1 METPNSSGS
10 EGEKARTRTRA
21 RRRAVARGGTAE
33 TADVAAVERLVEM
46 GFDRHWCEAALLD
59 SKGDFDEALAVLLAG
74 GKRGAAAEAP
84 RPVAVEK
91 MDVEPKE
98 GRRSTPGESPLAGP
112 HRALD
117 GIGRF
122 ADPDDLRALRAVS
135 KQFNAHSR
143 LPAAIKRCF
152 EKRWAARSVSKRARW
167 RLEAVEAMGRCLGV
181 DAEEFLTKTLKGDKL
196 QAVRAASAR
205 WLARIAR

>member
-1 METPNSSGS
+1 METPNSSEGVD
-10 EGEKARTRTRA
+10 EGEAEEARAA
-21 RRRAVARGGTAE
+21 RRRVVMRGGTAE
-33 TADVAAVERLVEM
+33 TADAAAVKRLVEM
-46 GFDRHWCEAALLD
+46 GFDRHWCKAALEKAD
-59 SKGDFDEALAVLLAG
+59 DFDQALAVLLAG
-74 GKRGAAAEAP
+74 GKQGPPPRP
-84 RPVAVEK
+84 VRPVAVEK

-122 ADPDDLRALRAVS
+122 ADPDALKALRVVG
-135 KQFNAHSR
+135 KRFNAHSR
-143 LPAAIKRCF
+143 LPAAIRRCF

-196 QAVRAASAR
+196 QAVRAASAG
-205 WLARIAR
+205 WLARIEQ

>member
-1 METPNSSGS
+1 MDTPNSSGS
-10 EGEKARTRTRA
+10 
-21 RRRAVARGGTAE
+21 
-33 TADVAAVERLVEM
+33 
-46 GFDRHWCEAALLD
+46 
-59 SKGDFDEALAVLLAG
+59 
-74 GKRGAAAEAP
+74 
-84 RPVAVEK
+84 EK

-122 ADPDDLRALRAVS
+122 ADPDDLRALRVVS

-205 WLARIAR
+205 WLARIARRAAPETKKRIFAAACLRYDEERGRMNVRQAIERSFPDV

>member
-1 METPNSSGS
+1 M
-10 EGEKARTRTRA
+10 RA
-21 RRRAVARGGTAE
+21 
-33 TADVAAVERLVEM
+33 
-46 GFDRHWCEAALLD
+46 
-59 SKGDFDEALAVLLAG
+59 
-74 GKRGAAAEAP
+74 
-84 RPVAVEK
+84 
-91 MDVEPKE
+91 
-98 GRRSTPGESPLAGP
+98 GESPLAGP

-122 ADPDDLRALRAVS
+122 ADPDDLRALRVVS

-205 WLARIAR
+205 WLARIARRAAPETKKRIFAAACLRYDEERGRMNVRQAIERERRREARRQAWLQANGRCVAGFAWIPLGGGSYRCAGGTHFMRVPAQLM

>member
-1 METPNSSGS
+1 
-10 EGEKARTRTRA
+10 
-21 RRRAVARGGTAE
+21 
-33 TADVAAVERLVEM
+33 
-46 GFDRHWCEAALLD
+46 
-59 SKGDFDEALAVLLAG
+59 
-74 GKRGAAAEAP
+74 
-84 RPVAVEK
+84 

-122 ADPDDLRALRAVS
+122 ADPDALKALRVVG
-135 KQFNAHSR
+135 KRFNAHSR
-143 LPAAIKRCF
+143 LPAAIRRCF

-196 QAVRAASAR
+196 QAVRAASAG
-205 WLARIAR
+205 WLARIARRAAPETKKRIFAAACERYDAEQHVFGWLSGEHLSVRAPLRMQAGAALGAVRWWLRRQCRDESFRTLELRPHQCNWG